1 MFQPIYHLRFHGG
14 PFDGVAETPA
24 EFVPTNK
31 LQMPA
36 TPRLAE
42 RNAACQ
48 GSLVEPWCAAY
59 RLVRK
64 DHDLAEGRPVI
75 TLRYEFL
82 AYEMVEMPHER
93 GLPVSLAGQFSAWLG
108 GKIAPI
114 ARGLMRWLTA
124 PVEYPLQSSR
134 WTCAPP
140 LPQAASATPASCDQ
154 GQQAVP
160 AEIGR
165 IPADASATPAPGSLH
180 NALRSDRRGR
190 LPGKAR

>member
-42 RNAACQ
+42 MNAACQ

-64 DHDLAEGRPVI
+64 DHDLEDNLPAV

-82 AYEMVEMPHER
+82 AYEMVEMPHES
-93 GLPVSLAGQFSAWLG
+93 GQSNALPRQFCAW
-108 GKIAPI
+108 I
-114 ARGLMRWLTA
+114 ARKLAPFARRFRRWLTA

-134 WTCAPP
+134 WTCAAP
-140 LPQAASATPASCDQ
+140 LPQAGSARPAATGNDQ
-154 GQQAVP
+154 RDISAEMGQKQTGEP
-160 AEIGR
+160 GGL
-165 IPADASATPAPGSLH
+165 PDAFRNDP
-180 NALRSDRRGR
+180 RGR

>member
-14 PFDGVAETPA
+14 PFDGVAETST

-42 RNAACQ
+42 MNAACHNC
-48 GSLVEPWCAAY
+48 LVEPWCAAY
-59 RLVRK
+59 RLVRSVQ
-64 DHDLAEGRPVI
+64 DLEDGRPAV

-82 AYEMVEMPHER
+82 AYEMVEMSHER
-93 GLPVSLAGQFSAWLG
+93 GLPSSLMGCIAALVVR
-108 GKIAPI
+108 KIAPM
-114 ARGLMRWLTA
+114 AGRLGRWLTA

-134 WTCAPP
+134 WTCAAP
-140 LPQAASATPASCDQ
+140 LPQAASTMNANQESVRRDVGNDAGFSQPKPSEVATPQ
-154 GQQAVP
+154 GVH
-160 AEIGR
+160 
-165 IPADASATPAPGSLH
+165 D
-180 NALRSDRRGR
+180 ALRNGRR